1 MNCKWLLTGATLILM
16 SCSMSDDPIQ
26 QRARH
31 IQKMKGDIVIGV
43 VAPRAQFYLPLLRG
57 TELAVREINASG
69 GILGRNIQAINEY
82 DEDSVAKALD
92 IASSFGANPSISAVI
107 GHAASYISVSTSVI
121 YEYFGIVMVSPSSST
136 PALTKRGLKH
146 VFRVIPNDE
155 ETGNC
160 MAEFCRKQGYRKI
173 MIYHVNNNYGIGL
186 ANSFQTS
193 AWRLG
198 IQVVDRRWYPDSSSD
213 IGVFVSDLKY
223 WKTIFNFDAIFL
235 AGTLPEAGLIIA
247 EARKL
252 DMDMP
257 IIGGD
262 GLCDDS
268 LVTTIG
274 DSAKD
279 IFASSVFDLESTNQI
294 SRSFVEKFTKEY
306 KQTPND
312 KAAEGYDAVMVLA
325 EAIRK
330 GNSAVPARIVE
341 ALHSMTNYQGV
352 TGPNTFDEKGDVIGK
367 PIIIMSFHNGHFK
380 RFTDSQE
387 IHESSSLN
395 RNLQ

>member
-1 MNCKWLLTGATLILM
+1 
-16 SCSMSDDPIQ
+16 MSDDPLQ

-43 VAPRAQFYLPLLRG
+43 VAPREQFYLPLLNG
-57 TELAVREINASG
+57 IELAVREINASG
-69 GILGRNIQAINEY
+69 GILGRKIQTISEN
-82 DEDSVAKALD
+82 DEDNVAKALD

-121 YEYFGIVMVSPSSST
+121 YEYFGIVMMSPSSST

-146 VFRVIPNDE
+146 VFRVIPSDE

-160 MAEFCRKQGYRKI
+160 MAEFCMKQGYRKI

-198 IQVVDRRWYPDSSSD
+198 IQVLDRRWYPDSSSD
-213 IGVFVSDLKY
+213 VGVFVSDLKY
-223 WKTIFNFDAIFL
+223 WKTIFSFDAIFL
-235 AGTLPEAGLIIA
+235 AGTTPEAGLIIA

-252 DMDMP
+252 GMDMP

-262 GLCDDS
+262 GLDDDS

-279 IFASSVFDLESTNQI
+279 VFASSIFDPESTNEI

-306 KQTPND
+306 QQAPTD
-312 KAAEGYDAVMVLA
+312 IAAEGYDAVMVLA
-325 EAIRK
+325 EAVRQ

-341 ALHSMTNYQGV
+341 ALHSMTNYPGV
-352 TGPNTFDEKGDVIGK
+352 TGPNTFNEKGDMIGK
-367 PIIIMSFHNGHFK
+367 PIIIMALRNGQFK
-380 RFTDSQE
+380 RVTDSQE
-387 IHESSSLN
+387 IHKSSLLN